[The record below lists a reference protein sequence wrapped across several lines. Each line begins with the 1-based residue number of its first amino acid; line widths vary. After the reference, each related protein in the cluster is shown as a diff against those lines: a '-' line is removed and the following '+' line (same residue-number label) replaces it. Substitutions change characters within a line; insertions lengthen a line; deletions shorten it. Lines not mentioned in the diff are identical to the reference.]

1 MIIGSGSDTHAGVQP
16 SQRSTTGN
24 GGAGAGGAGAGAA
37 GPSGVGAGG
46 AGAGAAGP
54 SGPSGVGAAGAS
66 GVGAAGAPSF
76 QETLRLDLD
85 RAMLEDQRDFLLT
98 SLRDLEAE
106 HDAGDIGDLD
116 YEHLRDD
123 YTARA
128 AGVLRALEAQRS
140 GRRAGRAMSGATVRP
155 GSNRPSDGPRDAA
168 ERGRRRWWTAIVA
181 AGIAVVAVLAAWAVT
196 ASSGSRLANQPITGT
211 FAGGSAPG
219 GTAAGGTAAATAPA
233 LDPRLSQAAQ
243 LVQKGKITDAL
254 KLYDQVL
261 KARPNDP
268 EALASEGWLIAQ
280 AGMAA
285 NRIDLVDQG
294 LAKIEAAEH
303 ADASFPTAHFFRASL
318 LLQAKGDAPGAVTEL
333 RQYLGLVSPS
343 APEVPQVEQ
352 MLQAAIKAAGAN
364 VPPGPNAP
372 PGTNAPPSPA
382 P

>member
-1 MIIGSGSDTHAGVQP
+1 MIIGSGSDTAG
-16 SQRSTTGN
+16 TTL
-24 GGAGAGGAGAGAA
+24 AGAA
-37 GPSGVGAGG
+37 SG
-46 AGAGAAGP
+46 
-54 SGPSGVGAAGAS
+54 SSW
-66 GVGAAGAPSF
+66 
-76 QETLRLDLD
+76 QEALLVDLD
-85 RAMLEDQRDFLLT
+85 RATLEDQRDFLLT

-128 AGVLRALEAQRS
+128 AGVLRALEAERT
-140 GRRAGRAMSGATVRP
+140 GRRTSRVTPGAPAKVRP
-155 GSNRPSDGPRDAA
+155 GSDMPAEGPEGPAGRPRP
-168 ERGRRRWWTAIVA
+168 RRRWRAAAIA
-181 AGIAVVAVLAAWAVT
+181 GGIAAVAVLAAWAVT

-219 GTAAGGTAAATAPA
+219 ASSSGSAVATPAA

-254 KLYDQVL
+254 KLYDQIL
-261 KARPNDP
+261 KDRPNDP

-285 NRIDLVDQG
+285 NRTDLIDQG
-294 LAKIEAAEH
+294 LTKIEAAER
-303 ADASFPTAHFFRASL
+303 ADASYPTAHFFRGAL
-318 LLQAKGDAPGAVTEL
+318 LFQAKGDAPGAVTEL
-333 RQYLGLVSPS
+333 REYLGLVSPS

-352 MLQAAIKAAGAN
+352 MLQAAIKAAGSN

-372 PGTNAPPSPA
+372 PSSTP
-382 P
+382 